1 MPLAKELRRALLLY
15 VALGLL
21 FAVALTHRAR
31 DTIDR
36 FAEVVHGDEL
46 PRLPFDLDFPSSTLS
61 QLGPEA
67 VEAGLRP
74 GERLVAMDGTA
85 VPGPAEFFERLVA
98 ARPRDTLAL
107 AVFGVPAGEPR
118 TTDLTIRPVRE
129 GAPSAYDWIRFAVG
143 HVALPYL
150 CLALGFWVAAMRI
163 RDPRAWLV
171 LLVLLGLAEFIG
183 GYWRTLFG
191 RTDWFQPV
199 ATVYQP
205 LFGNLWPVSM
215 MLFGIYFPERLPFD
229 RRFPWVK
236 WLVLAPVLFRV
247 LGTNVLTDILC
258 SAIRRPRRPSRDRSR
273 RCCRSSAR
281 STSSPSAPS
290 SPPAGT
296 GRSGNGSP
304 TPPADAAP
312 CRRRSRADADLRLR
326 SAHARRHHPVRGLT
340 QRRERCRDR
349 HRVAA

>member
-107 AVFGVPAGEPR
+107 AVVGVPAGEPR

-183 GYWRTLFG
+183 GNWRTLFG

-247 LGTNVLTDILC
+247 LGTNVLTDILVL
-258 SAIRRPRRPSRDRSR
+258 RDPQAAAAV
-273 RCCRSSAR
+273 AR
-281 STSSPSAPS
+281 SFAPML
-290 SPPAGT
+290 PLVGALHFVAIGAFFAA
-296 GRSGNGSP
+296 SGY
-304 TPPADAAP
+304 
-312 CRRRSRADADLRLR
+312 RAF
-326 SAHARRHHPVRGLT
+326 
-340 QRRERCRDR
+340 RERLPY
-349 HRVAA
+349 AAG